1 MFKIGEFPYMN
12 TNKAR
17 EKVFVLYNDLKRG
30 ILQQPDIKLQHI
42 TLKQLFYDE
51 YIPTQMPDGI
61 HYVWQ
66 ATKKA
71 HYIGPTNVDFT
82 LVWQLGADNYNR
94 KFDKKRDRKTST
106 KVKDEIIIGGD
117 TIVDDVRNRI
127 ETEVEK
133 ALEVGDEQ

>member
-1 MFKIGEFPYMN
+1 
-12 TNKAR
+12 
-17 EKVFVLYNDLKRG
+17 
-30 ILQQPDIKLQHI
+30 
-42 TLKQLFYDE
+42 
-51 YIPTQMPDGI
+51 MPDGI

-133 ALEVGDEQ
+133 ALEGGDEQ